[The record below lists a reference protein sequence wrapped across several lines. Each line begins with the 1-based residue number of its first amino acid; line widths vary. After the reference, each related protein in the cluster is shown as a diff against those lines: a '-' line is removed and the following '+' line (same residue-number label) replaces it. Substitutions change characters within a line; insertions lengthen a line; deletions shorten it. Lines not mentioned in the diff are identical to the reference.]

1 MFDSVPM
8 DLYPA
13 CAEEMYSDYCNKIN
27 VVLYLTVLS
36 FCMDFGIA
44 ETGIARGSP
53 PGTTTEVLRF
63 GIPFAE
69 IRVVSERP
77 DKEDS
82 SRQYCQHLGRSMDWG
97 LELYEALNENGRCE
111 CGART

>member
-27 VVLYLTVLS
+27 VVLYYYILS

-44 ETGIARGSP
+44 ETGFARGSP
-53 PGTTTEVLRF
+53 PGTTTEVLRVAF
-63 GIPFAE
+63 PIAE
-69 IRVVSERP
+69 IRFVSP
-77 DKEDS
+77 PPS
-82 SRQYCQHLGRSMDWG
+82 PMAAG
-97 LELYEALNENGRCE
+97 LHGSTFGLNGC
-111 CGART
+111 